1 MQTTI
6 TKRGQ
11 TVVPAPIRK
20 RYDIHEGDQLVW
32 LDDGQVIKVIPVS
45 GDPIRALRGSGRGHH
60 LTEKLLKSR
69 LEDIDRES

>member
-11 TVVPAPIRK
+11 TVVPAQIRK

-32 LDDGQVIKVIPVS
+32 LDDGQVIKVIPVP
-45 GDPIRALRGSGRGHH
+45 GDPIRVLRGSGRGQH
-60 LTEKLLKSR
+60 LTEKLLESR
-69 LEDIDRES
+69 GKDKEREP

>member
-11 TVVPAPIRK
+11 TVVPAQIRK
-20 RYDIHEGDQLVW
+20 RYNIHEGDQLVW
-32 LDDGQVIKVIPVS
+32 LDDGKVIKVIPVP

-60 LTEKLLKSR
+60 LTEKLLESR
-69 LEDIDRES
+69 GKDKEREP

>member
-11 TVVPAPIRK
+11 TVVPAPIRR

-32 LDDGQVIKVIPVS
+32 LDDGQIIKVIPVS
-45 GDPIRALRGSGRGHH
+45 GDPIRALRGSGRGQH
-60 LTEKLLKSR
+60 LIEKLLEAR
-69 LEDIDRES
+69 REDKDRER

>member
-11 TVVPAPIRK
+11 TVVPASIRK

-45 GDPIRALRGSGRGHH
+45 GDPIQALRGSGRGQH
-60 LTEKLLKSR
+60 LIEKLLEAR
-69 LEDIDRES
+69 REDKDRER